1 MIPFHRRL
9 VLLALSASALGC
21 AKGDAPPAD
30 SMKTPAAS
38 PAFAVGTPA
47 SAMAGA
53 LTKPI
58 DSYSGDELYEFVRK
72 LQFTGGQERERKC
85 KNDPAC
91 GNGKGPKRTRVAV
104 DAVALQDSIAAGNT
118 PQFGV
123 VYIRAI
129 NKGDAEEARY
139 KLKPGPQVE
148 NYVIV
153 MPDTGATLKWRLEQL
168 DTTPNTRTHASIG
181 TGPFKSCDHNTWAK
195 GAKADFK
202 TCATAA
208 AGHDSVLK
216 LGLALQ
222 DPIDSP
228 MWSACANGCCY
239 LGP

>member
-1 MIPFHRRL
+1 MIRFHRRF
-9 VLLALSASALGC
+9 VFFALAATALGC

-30 SMKTPAAS
+30 SMKRLAAS
-38 PAFAVGTPA
+38 PPGTVGAPI

-85 KNDPAC
+85 KNDPGCSNA
-91 GNGKGPKRTRVAV
+91 KAPKHTRVAV
-104 DAVALQDSIAAGNT
+104 DAIALQDSIAAGNT
-118 PQFGV
+118 PRFGV

-139 KLKPGPQVE
+139 GLKPGPQVE

-153 MPDTGATLKWRLEQL
+153 LPDTGASLKWRLEQL
-168 DTTPNTRTHASIG
+168 DTTPNARTHASIG
-181 TGPFKSCDHNTWAK
+181 TGPFKSCDHQWVK

-202 TCATAA
+202 TCAIAA
-208 AGHDSVLK
+208 AGHDSVVK

-222 DPIDSP
+222 DASDNP
-228 MWSACANGCCY
+228 MWSACAGGCCY
-239 LGP
+239 LAT